1 MVDMFD
7 NTNAG
12 NNGSEVDFSKLKSF
26 SYEMGPIRPPSEGG
40 SFSLLLRVTEN
51 CPWSRCTFC
60 YGRFYGREKFRLRS
74 VGDVKRDIDAVK
86 GIADELRA
94 VSEKMGYGGD
104 LRPLGGIIQ
113 SRLMGTDGGY
123 TEHDIANLQSIVNTY
138 NWLVAGG
145 KTVFLQDADTL
156 IMKAPE
162 LAEIIRYL
170 KELFPNITRVTSY
183 ARSKSVSHKTAD
195 ELKELKEAG
204 LTRLHIGLETGDD
217 ELLKIID
224 KGVTA
229 AEQISA
235 GRKALEAGFELSE
248 YVMPGLGGTKLSE
261 QHALNTAKAL
271 NEINPNFIR
280 MRPLVPSVGTPMLES
295 FQNGEFE
302 MLSPHELLREIRLL
316 VENLEVTSGV
326 CFDHANNVTYRS
338 GHYRTPLLKQDYN
351 GYTFPEEKQEVLD
364 IIDRALGEDESRF
377 YDLRDLLG
385 TNSM

>member
-1 MVDMFD
+1 MAS
-7 NTNAG
+7 NSESG
-12 NNGSEVDFSKLKSF
+12 NNGNEVDFSKLRSF

-60 YGRFYGREKFRLRS
+60 YGRFYNREKFRIRS
-74 VGDVKRDIDAVK
+74 VGEVKEDIEAVK
-86 GIADELRA
+86 GIADELASISRQ
-94 VSEKMGYGGD
+94 MGFGGD
-104 LRPLGGIIQ
+104 LRPLGRIIQ
-113 SRLMGTDGGY
+113 ENLLERDGGY
-123 TEHDIANLQSIVNTY
+123 TEADIASLQSIINTY
-138 NWLVAGG
+138 NWLAAGG

-162 LAEIIRYL
+162 LKEILRYL
-170 KELFPNITRVTSY
+170 KGLFPDIVRITSY

-204 LTRLHIGLETGDD
+204 LTRLHIGLETGDE

-229 AEQISA
+229 DEHIRA

-248 YVMPGLGGTKLSE
+248 YVMPGLGGRKLSE
-261 QHALNTAKAL
+261 QHALNTAKVL
-271 NEINPNFIR
+271 NEINPHFIR
-280 MRPLVPSVGTPMLES
+280 MRPLVPSAGTPMLES
-295 FQNGEFE
+295 FRSGEFE
-302 MLSPHELLREIRLL
+302 MLSPHELLREIRLFT
-316 VENLEVTSGV
+316 ENLDVTSGL

-338 GHYRTPLLKQDYN
+338 RPYGVPLLKQDYN
-351 GYTFPEEKQEVLD
+351 GYRFPEEKQAVLD
-364 IIDRALGEDESRF
+364 IIDGALKEDESRF
-377 YDLRDLLG
+377 YDLRELLG